1 MRRSC
6 QIRQRKKEDGK
17 ETRGKE
23 RTRAGG
29 DDDDGEE
36 EEDKSTGTAKME
48 TTAVP
53 HAFGI
58 LRTANSIRSLQYPSN
73 SLFDP
78 SLFFLQQP
86 RNRAPPDRISI
97 SAPAVAATS
106 SELESVLTFLQFCL
120 LRIHGKH
127 FIGNSG

>member
-53 HAFGI
+53 LTYGQFYSEPA
-58 LRTANSIRSLQYPSN
+58 
-73 SLFDP
+73 
-78 SLFFLQQP
+78 
-86 RNRAPPDRISI
+86 ISI
-97 SAPAVAATS
+97 
-106 SELESVLTFLQFCL
+106 
-120 LRIHGKH
+120 
-127 FIGNSG
+127 